1 MLAPT
6 DNILKRV
13 RLVLLRVVTGPIRFY
28 KLYLSPILPQ
38 MCRYTPT
45 CSMYS
50 LEAIRRHG
58 VLRGVALGFYRVLRC
73 NPWSRGGYDPVP

>member
-1 MLAPT
+1 MLAAT
-6 DNILKRV
+6 NDIVSTV
-13 RLVLLRVVTGPIRFY
+13 RLNALRVATAPIRFY
-28 KLYLSPILPQ
+28 KLYLSPILPA
-38 MCRYTPT
+38 MCRFTPT

-58 VLRGVALGFYRVLRC
+58 VLRGGALGFYRVLRC

>member
-6 DNILKRV
+6 DKILNRV
-13 RLVLLRVVTGPIRFY
+13 RLVLLRVVTAPIRFY

-58 VLRGVALGFYRVLRC
+58 VLRGAALGFYRVLRC

>member
-6 DNILKRV
+6 ENILKRA
-13 RLVLLRVVTGPIRFY
+13 RLVLLRVATAPIRFY

-45 CSMYS
+45 CSMYAM
-50 LEAIRRHG
+50 EAIRRHG
-58 VLRGVALGFYRVLRC
+58 VLRGVPLGFYRVLRC

>member
-6 DNILKRV
+6 ENILKRA
-13 RLVLLRVVTGPIRFY
+13 RLVLLRIATAPIRFY

-45 CSMYS
+45 CSMYAMES
-50 LEAIRRHG
+50 IRRHG
-58 VLRGVALGFYRVLRC
+58 VLRGGALGFYRVLRC